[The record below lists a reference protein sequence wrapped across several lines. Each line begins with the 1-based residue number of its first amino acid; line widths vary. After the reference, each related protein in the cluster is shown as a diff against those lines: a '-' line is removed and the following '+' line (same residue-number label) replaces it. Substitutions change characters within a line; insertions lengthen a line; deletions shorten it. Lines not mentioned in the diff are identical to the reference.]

1 VLPVAKQLYKRV
13 TTAGIGWTATISGGY
28 EVCGGDDPLATPS
41 GDDSVQYTAQALMT
55 PFSKTVSYPTFQ
67 RQVVEALSAAGW
79 KLRPGSGGSSLATYY
94 TARRDGTDLR
104 LIEFDVQP
112 GMGSTA
118 TIYLSGACFNAGSS
132 VQQLTGKGPVD
143 YILQPRPAGTPTPR
157 YS

>member
-1 VLPVAKQLYKRV
+1 
-13 TTAGIGWTATISGGY
+13 
-28 EVCGGDDPLATPS
+28 
-41 GDDSVQYTAQALMT
+41 MT
-55 PFSKTVSYPTFQ
+55 PFSKTVSYPAFQ